1 MDNIALLSAA
11 DVEILNYGA
20 SNLNMKKLGKFEL
33 TLQKEVL
40 KNQQAKT
47 MSGGGLDGN
56 DAKAVN

>member
-47 MSGGGLDGN
+47 MI
-56 DAKAVN
+56 